1 MADQNMGAVIDIAQK
16 YGTFQKDVVSK
27 QNDELVKTAQMN
39 YDVAEQQT
47 LAQSAEMSQ
56 ALSLEYQKA
65 RGASQ
70 AMAAYR
76 GVASPDAALASDGLQ
91 AVRARRNIEINAAN
105 QIASLAA
112 ASQVQFQNTNL
123 AQIQGTMAGLDLGT
137 SVASAQADMPWKT
150 VYQDKRYWNGYED
163 VWYETSSSSQDDL
176 DLGSL
181 LDDLD
186 FGANL

>member
-16 YGTFQKDVVSK
+16 YGSFQKDVVSK

-39 YDVAEQQT
+39 YDVAERQT
-47 LAQSAEMSQ
+47 KDQAAEMSQ

-91 AVRARRNIEINAAN
+91 AVRARRNIEINSANAIAAY
-105 QIASLAA
+105 AA
-112 ASQVQFQNTNL
+112 GAQVQQQDPNL
-123 AQIQGTMAGLDLGT
+123 AQFEGTMAGLQLGGQLVEAQAAMPYET
-137 SVASAQADMPWKT
+137 VFTTEGVWTGLGWQNIQVASQR
-150 VYQDKRYWNGYED
+150 Q
-163 VWYETSSSSQDDL
+163 QDL
-176 DLGSL
+176 DLSAL
-181 LDDLD
+181 LESLD
-186 FGANL
+186 FGGTL